1 MIHHSTKDNYVH
13 LTTAPVPRLIT
24 SLAVPTIISML
35 VTSFYNMADTYFVG
49 KINTQSTAAVGIV
62 FSVMSIIQAVGFFFG
77 HGSGNY
83 ISRKLGAQETVDA
96 EKMASTGFFFA
107 LFVGAVSGCVGYC
120 CSLLRF
126 PLLWGQRIPFFR
138 IRSAIWKSFCW
149 GTPFM
154 TASLVLN
161 NQIRFQGN
169 AAYAMVGI
177 VSGAVINVVLDPI
190 LIFVCDMGISG
201 AALATVIS
209 QICSFILLLCMGRR
223 GGNIR
228 IRYRNFT
235 PTLAF
240 IKEIIGGGTPS
251 LTRQGLASVAT
262 ILLNVAAGAYGDAAI
277 AGMSIVTRISMFI
290 NAFLIGF
297 GQGFQPVCGFNY
309 GAGLYARVRQGFWF
323 CVKVGFFFLLVCAV
337 AGMGY
342 AEEIVSIFRKGDP
355 AVVATGAAALRWQFI
370 TYPLGAWI
378 VVSNMMLQTIRK
390 PVRATILSSARQGLF
405 FIPLIFILP
414 YFLGLKGVEMCQA
427 ASDML
432 TFFLAIPLTCG
443 VLAEDEE
450 EGGGTTATAV
460 VLSILFNAYGTI
472 SAALL
477 YRGELHG
484 ITMPT
489 DTRTVPQREECGEV
503 LGEISSFFRI
513 VYQSGLSAH

>member
-1 MIHHSTKDNYVH
+1 MVRG
-13 LTTAPVPRLIT
+13 TTSPV
-24 SLAVPTIISML
+24 SW
-35 VTSFYNMADTYFVG
+35 
-49 KINTQSTAAVGIV
+49 
-62 FSVMSIIQAVGFFFG
+62 
-77 HGSGNY
+77 
-83 ISRKLGAQETVDA
+83 GAQETESA

-107 LFVGAVSGCVGYC
+107 LFIGAALAVLGLLFLTPL
-120 CSLLRF
+120 SLALGSTPTILPYTERYLGII
-126 PLLWGQRIPFFR
+126 LL
-138 IRSAIWKSFCW
+138 

-201 AALATVIS
+201 AALATVVS
-209 QICSFILLLCMGRR
+209 QICSFILLLYMGRR
-223 GGNIR
+223 GRNIR

-323 CVKVGFFFLLVCAV
+323 CVKVGFFFLLVCVV

-443 VLAEDEE
+443 VLAEMKRKEAE
-450 EGGGTTATAV
+450 Q
-460 VLSILFNAYGTI
+460 LQ
-472 SAALL
+472 
-477 YRGELHG
+477 
-484 ITMPT
+484 
-489 DTRTVPQREECGEV
+489 QR
-503 LGEISSFFRI
+503 
-513 VYQSGLSAH
+513 QS

>member
-107 LFVGAVSGCVGYC
+107 LFVGAVLAVLGLLFLTPL
-120 CSLLRF
+120 SLALGSTHTILPYTERYLEII
-126 PLLWGQRIPFFR
+126 LL
-138 IRSAIWKSFCW
+138 

-342 AEEIVSIFRKGDP
+342 AEEIVSIFRKE
-355 AVVATGAAALRWQFI
+355 T
-370 TYPLGAWI
+370 
-378 VVSNMMLQTIRK
+378 
-390 PVRATILSSARQGLF
+390 
-405 FIPLIFILP
+405 
-414 YFLGLKGVEMCQA
+414 
-427 ASDML
+427 
-432 TFFLAIPLTCG
+432 
-443 VLAEDEE
+443 
-450 EGGGTTATAV
+450 
-460 VLSILFNAYGTI
+460 
-472 SAALL
+472 LL
-477 YRGELHG
+477 L
-484 ITMPT
+484 
-489 DTRTVPQREECGEV
+489 
-503 LGEISSFFRI
+503 
-513 VYQSGLSAH
+513 